1 MTRKTPLIGI
11 NFARTDFRTLST
23 VRWWLLAVAAAS
35 VVVLIALV
43 LMARSYRL
51 EGNAAEQ
58 RVKDLASAEQRLRPL
73 MDERQQLVG
82 NLNAMTGLLQAR
94 RFSWTRFL
102 TDLEGVFP
110 EGIALTRLDLHP
122 PNPAASLDGFAHSP
136 EALSKLMIGL
146 QQSHSFK
153 NPLLKRQS
161 MDKGILT
168 FNVVVLYNQAAA
180 DGPSAGTAR
189 QRGH

>member
-1 MTRKTPLIGI
+1 MTRKAPLISI

-23 VRWWLLAVAAAS
+23 VRWWLLVVAAAS
-35 VVVLIALV
+35 AVVLVVLALT
-43 LMARSYRL
+43 ARSYRL
-51 EGNAAEQ
+51 QGNAAEQ
-58 RVKDLASAEQRLRPL
+58 RVKELASAEQRLRPL

-102 TDLEGVFP
+102 THLEGVFP
-110 EGIALTRLDLHP
+110 EGIALTRLELHP
-122 PNPAASLDGFAHSP
+122 PNLTASLEGFAQSP
-136 EALSKLMIGL
+136 EALSRLMIGL
-146 QQSHSFK
+146 QQSRSFK

-161 MDKGILT
+161 MDKGILS
-168 FNVVVLYNQAAA
+168 FNVVVLYNETAS
-180 DGPSAGTAR
+180 DGPAAGTAR

>member
-1 MTRKTPLIGI
+1 MMRKAPLISI

-23 VRWWLLAVAAAS
+23 VRWWLLVVAAAS
-35 VVVLIALV
+35 AVVLVVLALT
-43 LMARSYRL
+43 ARSYRL
-51 EGNAAEQ
+51 QGNAAEQ
-58 RVKDLASAEQRLRPL
+58 RVKELASAEQRLRPL

-102 TDLEGVFP
+102 THLEGVFP
-110 EGIALTRLDLHP
+110 EGIALTRLELHP
-122 PNPAASLDGFAHSP
+122 PNLTASLEGFAQSP
-136 EALSKLMIGL
+136 EALSRLMIGL
-146 QQSHSFK
+146 QQSRSFK

-161 MDKGILT
+161 MDKGILS
-168 FNVVVLYNQAAA
+168 FNVVVLYNETAS
-180 DGPSAGTAR
+180 DGPAAGTAR